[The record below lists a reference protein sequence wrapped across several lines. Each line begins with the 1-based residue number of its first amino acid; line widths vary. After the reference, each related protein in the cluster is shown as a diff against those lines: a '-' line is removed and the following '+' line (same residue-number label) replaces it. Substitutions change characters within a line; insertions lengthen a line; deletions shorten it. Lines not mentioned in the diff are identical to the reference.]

1 MENIPEHIV
10 CESAPVPRPS
20 LEDWDL
26 IAKGADMTSEVLNMP
41 WLRKYIDHVIFGVW
55 YWQNLCLRIGS
66 VTGGVFTQEDYD
78 MIQFGVQM
86 HALHKMPAVPR
97 MVFAPHA
104 YCDENCYYCTLYRNS
119 LLMEFGFELSK
130 FVGYDGV
137 DGSVFDDY
145 ANDGIDGSVFGDDD
159 NDGADGSAFEDYA
172 DNADADE
179 EFHSLYNPCYTPDYD
194 LLEEECNW

>member
-26 IAKGADMTSEVLNMP
+26 IAKGTDMTYEVLNMP
-41 WLRKYIDHVIFGVW
+41 WLRKYIDHPIFGVW
-55 YWQNLCLRIGS
+55 YWQNLCLRIGL

-86 HALHKMPAVPR
+86 HAVRKMCGVPR
-97 MVFAPHA
+97 MVFSQHL
-104 YCDENCYYCTLYRNS
+104 YCDENCYYCTIYRNS
-119 LLMEFGFELSK
+119 LLTEFGFELSK
-130 FVGYDGV
+130 FLRYDGV

-145 ANDGIDGSVFGDDD
+145 ANDAVGGSVFEDDEDIDDGDYYTNGDNDEGHYSDGDGGNGDDFY
-159 NDGADGSAFEDYA
+159 NDR
-172 DNADADE
+172 
-179 EFHSLYNPCYTPDYD
+179 
-194 LLEEECNW
+194 W